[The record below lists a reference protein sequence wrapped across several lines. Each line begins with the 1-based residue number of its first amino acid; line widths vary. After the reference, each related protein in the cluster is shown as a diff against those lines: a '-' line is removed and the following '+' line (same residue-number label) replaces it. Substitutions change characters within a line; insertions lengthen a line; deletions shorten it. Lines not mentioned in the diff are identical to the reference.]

1 MTTVEE
7 EYSVLAAYVTVAHGV
22 TGNVRL
28 RLVGSNAD
36 VGAQSL
42 RAGQHLRAARET
54 DSLPR
59 MLTLMSLR
67 RQGGPKAAWIAHFK
81 EVTSRTEAEGL
92 SGLSLYIRESERPV
106 LPEGEYYVDHL
117 LGLDVVT
124 DTGHGLGKLTDVLN
138 TPANDVYVTESGVL
152 VPAVP
157 AFIQGVDLEMRRITV
172 HDLPG
177 LREGT

>member
-1 MTTVEE
+1 
-7 EYSVLAAYVTVAHGV
+7 
-22 TGNVRL
+22 
-28 RLVGSNAD
+28 
-36 VGAQSL
+36 
-42 RAGQHLRAARET
+42 
-54 DSLPR
+54 
-59 MLTLMSLR
+59 
-67 RQGGPKAAWIAHFK
+67 
-81 EVTSRTEAEGL
+81 
-92 SGLSLYIRESERPV
+92 
-106 LPEGEYYVDHL
+106 
-117 LGLDVVT
+117 VVT